1 MTKQEVQKFRAEFQK
16 SVSQLEKDFG
26 VSISLGT
33 IRFDANELRAK
44 MTARKGEVIE
54 KATKDDFKV
63 GDTVKIN
70 HPKVD
75 PNDQFRV
82 IKIMFKNIKLE
93 RINGNGLVR
102 VSPSFLVKL

>member
-75 PNDQFRV
+75 PNNQFRV